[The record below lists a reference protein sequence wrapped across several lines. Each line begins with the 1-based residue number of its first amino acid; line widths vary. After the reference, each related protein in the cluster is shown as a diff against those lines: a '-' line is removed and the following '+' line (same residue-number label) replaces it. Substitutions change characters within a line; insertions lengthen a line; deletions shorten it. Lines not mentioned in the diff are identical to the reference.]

1 LGIRPAGCLSI
12 FGQSYGIWALARDR
26 SLILNESFL
35 AREVSYRVDMKTV
48 PLLLAA
54 AAALWGSDLG
64 RQQPLFIIERS
75 TNANVVHY
83 DANLAPNGELD
94 RRQPVNA
101 YWIMAARD
109 GRREELSG
117 FEKSR
122 AYGFNIEPEA
132 DSHAYRL
139 ELVAQKNRAIRV
151 YRNGD
156 TVRAETTIDGRRAY
170 LTRIFVNAR
179 KVLAVP
185 TVHSIELFGIDPK
198 TGQAVHET
206 VNP

>member
-1 LGIRPAGCLSI
+1 MGSVTV
-12 FGQSYGIWALARDR
+12 FGHLPWDW
-26 SLILNESFL
+26 SLILNESFP
-35 AREVSYRVDMKTV
+35 APEVSYRVDMKTV

-64 RQQPLFIIERS
+64 TQQPLFVIERS

-83 DANLAPNGELD
+83 DANLTPNGELD

-109 GRREELSG
+109 GHREELSA

-122 AYGFNIEPEA
+122 AYGFNIEPEE
-132 DSHAYRL
+132 DSHAFRL

-156 TVRAETTIDGRRAY
+156 MVHAETTIGGRRAY
-170 LTRIFVNAR
+170 LTRIFVNAH

-185 TVHSIELFGIDPK
+185 TIHSIELFGIDPK
-198 TGQAVHET
+198 TGQTVHET

>member
-1 LGIRPAGCLSI
+1 M
-12 FGQSYGIWALARDR
+12 
-26 SLILNESFL
+26 ILNESFS
-35 AREVSYRVDMKTV
+35 APEVSYPVDMKTV

-64 RQQPLFIIERS
+64 RQQPLFVIERS

-83 DANLAPNGELD
+83 DANLTPNGELD

-109 GRREELSG
+109 GRREELTG
-117 FEKSR
+117 FERSR
-122 AYGFNIEPEA
+122 AYGFNIEPEE
-132 DSHAYRL
+132 DSHAFRL

-151 YRNGD
+151 YRNGE

-170 LTRIFVNAR
+170 LTRIFVNTR
-179 KVLAVP
+179 RVLAVP

-198 TGQAVHET
+198 TGLPVHET